1 MAFLVVNNKSVQA
14 EGGSNHLSK
23 SGIYDLN
30 LKHVEAVNTR
40 NGAVQVNYFFDRI
53 MSYGNNIIG
62 INGQP
67 TFGFKILEALT
78 TVVGEEEL
86 SDPEP
91 TTVKFKASSKELNC
105 IPELNDREVKAWV
118 QFSYRMYKGEIQ
130 EDVSIRRFYRTSDGA
145 AGSEIADE
153 AEGKAPEFGTRLRK
167 DMEVAEEIKYE
178 DGVTPEA
185 VDAWKKAKSGASKGG
200 ATPTKP
206 AASTG
211 GFPGAGGAKKPGF
224 PGAK

>member
-1 MAFLVVNNKSVQA
+1 MAFLVVNQEEVQK

-30 LKHVEAVNTR
+30 LKHVEAVNTT

-67 TFGFKILEALT
+67 TFGYKILEALT

-86 SDPEP
+86 SDPEL
-91 TTVKFKASSKELNC
+91 TTVKFKKASKELNC
-105 IPELNDREVKAWV
+105 IPELNDRDVKAWV

-130 EDVSIRRFYRTSDGA
+130 EDVSIRRFYRTEDGA
-145 AGSEIADE
+145 AGSEIAE
-153 AEGKAPEFGTRLRK
+153 LAAGKDVKLGSRLEK
-167 DMEVAEEIKYE
+167 DRDFSEEIKYD
-178 DGVTPEA
+178 DGVTEEA
-185 VDAWKKAKSGASKGG
+185 VVAWKKAKSGGSAGG
-200 ATPTKP
+200 AKP
-206 AASTG
+206 ATAASTG
-211 GFPGAGGAKKPGF
+211 GFPGASGAKKPGF